1 MSTLIELTMIYL
13 TMNFIVALVIILME
27 LWES

>member
-13 TMNFIVALVIILME
+13 TMNFIVALVIVLME

>member
-1 MSTLIELTMIYL
+1 MSTLIELAMIYL
-13 TMNFIVALVIILME
+13 TMNFIVTLVIILME

>member
-13 TMNFIVALVIILME
+13 TVNFIVALIIILME